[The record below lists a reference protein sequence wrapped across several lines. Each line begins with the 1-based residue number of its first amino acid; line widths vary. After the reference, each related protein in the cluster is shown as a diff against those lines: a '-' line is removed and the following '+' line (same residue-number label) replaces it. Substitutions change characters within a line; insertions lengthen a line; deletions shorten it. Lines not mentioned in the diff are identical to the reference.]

1 MQEGYRGTPL
11 ECISYLARL
20 KDGIYEVKPY
30 HPKRSLSANALYW
43 QMVTK
48 MASSLRISNSYMHN
62 QLLRRYGVIEEIDGQ
77 EVWIAV
83 PDTAEAEKRAD
94 EDEIYHL
101 KPTPKIYK
109 SKRWYLLLK
118 PSHEFN
124 SAEMSRLI
132 DGTASEMR
140 EMGLVPP
147 MDEDIQRAIERM
159 EKNDKVQTEQ
169 SSNEV

>member
-1 MQEGYRGTPL
+1 MADFHGTIL
-11 ECISYLARL
+11 ECIAFLSKQTEGEFEI
-20 KDGIYEVKPY
+20 KDY
-30 HPKRSLSANALYW
+30 HPKRSISANALYW
-43 QMVTK
+43 QMVTQ
-48 MASSLRISNSYMHN
+48 MASSLRITNAYMHN
-62 QLLRRYGVIEEIDGQ
+62 QLLRRYGVIEEMDGQ

-159 EKNDKVQTEQ
+159 EKKEK
-169 SSNEV
+169 E